1 MSLQNNLYDDGGGG
15 GGKSGQLNLTA
26 ENAWDN
32 DFIMPKR
39 DPLYIVVPMT
49 IMYSVIFVTGVI
61 GNSIT
66 CMVIAKHKYMHT
78 ATNYYLFSLA
88 VSDLILLVSG
98 LPQEMWSIWS
108 RYPYVFGEIFCQ
120 LRGLFSE
127 MSANATVLTITAF
140 TAERY
145 VAICHPFMA
154 QSMSKL
160 SRAVKLIIIIWLVAV
175 LFAIPQALQF
185 TVSSWNGSSELM
197 QCNIRIIP
205 LMDTDI
211 QLSTVSFTLS
221 TLLFFLLPMTVIT
234 VLYALIGLRLRRSDK
249 LKRTITVRS
258 THGEKKMSS
267 PEYRANSS
275 PKVLK
280 MLVAVVVAF
289 FICWAPFH
297 AQRLI
302 AIFGSSHASSG
313 NLDVEDIPFLHQL
326 YGISTYISGV
336 LYYVST
342 TINPILYHIMSLK
355 FRGAFKE
362 TVLRCCGGDSGCSS
376 DDGWTGS
383 GQRRPSRWARRRLRS
398 DSSEPA
404 TDDRRPKYRRV
415 SGRATSSVE
424 LPADD
429 DDEVVCS
436 GDSHHVPGAGL
447 ADCWRRALTGSAEGG
462 NAKRHKGS
470 SCYSAGSG
478 GGGSGGRGPDD
489 DDESSTTSAPLGG
502 PRGPRLVKVPPAIAL
517 SNWTVISNSSL
528 KDVDGDDLRDE
539 LVGYAADE
547 SVAIAGGR
555 NGVAGEYY

>member
-1 MSLQNNLYDDGGGG
+1 MSLQNNLYDNGGGGGGGG

-26 ENAWDN
+26 ENAWNN

-160 SRAVKLIIIIWLVAV
+160 SRAVKLIIIIWLVAG
-175 LFAIPQALQF
+175 LFAVPQALQF

-197 QCNIRIIP
+197 QCNIRSIP

-211 QLSTVSFTLS
+211 ELSTVSFTLS
-221 TLLFFLLPMTVIT
+221 TLLFFLLPMTLIT

-258 THGEKKMSS
+258 THGEKKISS

-313 NLDVEDIPFLHQL
+313 NLDAEDIPFLHQL

-355 FRGAFKE
+355 FRGAFKCFLLC
-362 TVLRCCGGDSGCSS
+362 TDRKRCYGVVAATAAGVPM
-376 DDGWTGS
+376 DGPEAVNGV
-383 GQRRPSRWARRRLRS
+383 R
-398 DSSEPA
+398 
-404 TDDRRPKYRRV
+404 
-415 SGRATSSVE
+415 
-424 LPADD
+424 
-429 DDEVVCS
+429 
-436 GDSHHVPGAGL
+436 GAG
-447 ADCWRRALTGSAEGG
+447 REGG
-462 NAKRHKGS
+462 CAVTRPNRPPTTADQSIGACPGGRHRPL
-470 SCYSAGSG
+470 SCPPTTTMKLFAMAEVITSPAPDSPTVG
-478 GGGSGGRGPDD
+478 GGR
-489 DDESSTTSAPLGG
+489 
-502 PRGPRLVKVPPAIAL
+502 
-517 SNWTVISNSSL
+517 
-528 KDVDGDDLRDE
+528 
-539 LVGYAADE
+539 
-547 SVAIAGGR
+547 
-555 NGVAGEYY
+555 

>member
-15 GGKSGQLNLTA
+15 GGKSVQLNFTT
-26 ENAWDN
+26 ENTWDN

-39 DPLYIVVPMT
+39 DPLYIVLPMT

-120 LRGLFSE
+120 LRGLFAE

-197 QCNIRIIP
+197 QCNIRSIR

-211 QLSTVSFTLS
+211 ELSTVSFLLS
-221 TLLFFLLPMTVIT
+221 TLLFFLLPMTLIT

-302 AIFGSSHASSG
+302 AIFGSNHASSG
-313 NLDVEDIPFLHQL
+313 NFDAKDIPFLHQL

-362 TVLRCCGGDSGCSS
+362 TVLRCCGGDSSWSG
-376 DDGWTGS
+376 DGWTGS
-383 GQRRPSRWARRRLRS
+383 SQRRPGRWVRRRLRS

-436 GDSHHVPGAGL
+436 AGGHHVPGA
-447 ADCWRRALTGSAEGG
+447 AITDCWRRALTGSVAAG
-462 NAKRHKGS
+462 NVKRRKDS
-470 SCYSAGSG
+470 SCNSAGS
-478 GGGSGGRGPDD
+478 SGGVNEDD
-489 DDESSTTSAPLGG
+489 DDDTSTTSVQLGVAG
-502 PRGPRLVKVPPAIAL
+502 ARGPQPVKVPPAIVL

-539 LVGYAADE
+539 LVGYVADT
-547 SVAIAGGR
+547 SVVAIAGGQ
-555 NGVAGEYY
+555 NGVALEYY

>member
-1 MSLQNNLYDDGGGG
+1 MSLQNEIYDDGGGKG
-15 GGKSGQLNLTA
+15 SQLNLTA
-26 ENAWDN
+26 GNTWDN

-61 GNSIT
+61 GNTIT

-88 VSDLILLVSG
+88 MSDLILLVSG

-185 TVSSWNGSSELM
+185 TVSSWDGSSELM
-197 QCNIRIIP
+197 QCNIRSIL
-205 LMDTDI
+205 LMNTGI
-211 QLSTVSFTLS
+211 ELSTVSFTLS
-221 TLLFFLLPMTVIT
+221 TLLFFLLPMTLIT

-302 AIFGSSHASSG
+302 AIFGFSHASSG
-313 NLDVEDIPFLHQL
+313 NLDEKDIPFLHQL

-362 TVLRCCGGDSGCSS
+362 TVLRCCGGDSGCGG
-376 DDGWTGS
+376 DGWPGK
-383 GQRRPSRWARRRLRS
+383 GKQQRPSRWARRRRLHS

-415 SGRATSSVE
+415 SGRTTSSID
-424 LPADD
+424 LPVTVTADD
-429 DDEVVCS
+429 DDVDNEVCGGGS
-436 GDSHHVPGAGL
+436 PGS
-447 ADCWRRALTGSAEGG
+447 DCWRRRRSLTGLSATGSAER
-462 NAKRHKGS
+462 RHDS
-470 SCYSAGSG
+470 SCSNSAGSSG
-478 GGGSGGRGPDD
+478 GNCDECSSATSDGPADARGRGP
-489 DDESSTTSAPLGG
+489 EKA
-502 PRGPRLVKVPPAIAL
+502 PPAIAL
-517 SNWTVISNSSL
+517 SNWTMISNSSL
-528 KDVDGDDLRDE
+528 KDVDSDGLRDE
-539 LVGYAADE
+539 LVGYATT
-547 SVAIAGGR
+547 
-555 NGVAGEYY
+555 AGETKYY

>member
-1 MSLQNNLYDDGGGG
+1 MSLQNNLYDDGGGKG
-15 GGKSGQLNLTA
+15 SQLNLTA
-26 ENAWDN
+26 ENTWD
-32 DFIMPKR
+32 DDYIMPKR

-88 VSDLILLVSG
+88 MSDLILLVSG

-145 VAICHPFMA
+145 LAICHPFMA

-185 TVSSWNGSSELM
+185 TVSSWDGSSETM
-197 QCNIRIIP
+197 QCNIRSIL
-205 LMDTDI
+205 LMNTDI
-211 QLSTVSFTLS
+211 ELSTVSFTLS
-221 TLLFFLLPMTVIT
+221 TLLFFLLPMTLIT
-234 VLYALIGLRLRRSDK
+234 VLYILIGLRLRRSDK

-302 AIFGSSHASSG
+302 AIFGFSHASSG
-313 NLDVEDIPFLHQL
+313 NLDAKDIPFLHQL

-355 FRGAFKE
+355 FRGAFKCFLLC
-362 TVLRCCGGDSGCSS
+362 TDRKRCYGVVAATAAAAATDGPEMAANSSVRHAGHGEGCAATRPTRPPTTADRST
-376 DDGWTGS
+376 DECPDGR
-383 GQRRPSRWARRRLRS
+383 RRPSTFPPPPTKSTTTTTTKFAVTVVRS
-398 DSSEPA
+398 P
-404 TDDRRPKYRRV
+404 TP
-415 SGRATSSVE
+415 
-424 LPADD
+424 
-429 DDEVVCS
+429 
-436 GDSHHVPGAGL
+436 GDSPTA
-447 ADCWRRALTGSAEGG
+447 A
-462 NAKRHKGS
+462 
-470 SCYSAGSG
+470 G
-478 GGGSGGRGPDD
+478 GGR
-489 DDESSTTSAPLGG
+489 
-502 PRGPRLVKVPPAIAL
+502 
-517 SNWTVISNSSL
+517 
-528 KDVDGDDLRDE
+528 
-539 LVGYAADE
+539 
-547 SVAIAGGR
+547 
-555 NGVAGEYY
+555 

>member
-1 MSLQNNLYDDGGGG
+1 MSLQNELYNDGGGKG
-15 GGKSGQLNLTA
+15 SQLNLTA
-26 ENAWDN
+26 GNTWDN
-32 DFIMPKR
+32 DYIMPKR

-88 VSDLILLVSG
+88 MSDLILLVSG

-185 TVSSWNGSSELM
+185 TVSSWDGSSELM
-197 QCNIRIIP
+197 QCNIRSIL
-205 LMDTDI
+205 LMNTDI
-211 QLSTVSFTLS
+211 ELSTVSFTLS
-221 TLLFFLLPMTVIT
+221 TLLFFLLPMTLIT

-302 AIFGSSHASSG
+302 AIFGFSHASSG
-313 NLDVEDIPFLHQL
+313 NLDAKDIPFLHQL

-362 TVLRCCGGDSGCSS
+362 TVLRCCGGD
-376 DDGWTGS
+376 GWPGKCKQ
-383 GQRRPSRWARRRLRS
+383 QRPARWTRRMLRS
-398 DSSEPA
+398 DSSEPT

-415 SGRATSSVE
+415 SGRTTSSIE
-424 LPADD
+424 LPATAD
-429 DDEVVCS
+429 DDE
-436 GDSHHVPGAGL
+436 
-447 ADCWRRALTGSAEGG
+447 
-462 NAKRHKGS
+462 
-470 SCYSAGSG
+470 
-478 GGGSGGRGPDD
+478 D
-489 DDESSTTSAPLGG
+489 DDEFAVAEVPAPTPSSP
-502 PRGPRLVKVPPAIAL
+502 
-517 SNWTVISNSSL
+517 TV
-528 KDVDGDDLRDE
+528 G
-539 LVGYAADE
+539 
-547 SVAIAGGR
+547 GGR
-555 NGVAGEYY
+555 

>member
-1 MSLQNNLYDDGGGG
+1 MSLQNDLYDDGGGKG
-15 GGKSGQLNLTA
+15 SQLNLTA
-26 ENAWDN
+26 ENTWDN
-32 DFIMPKR
+32 DYIMPKR

-88 VSDLILLVSG
+88 MSDLILLVSG

-185 TVSSWNGSSELM
+185 TVSSWDGSSETM
-197 QCNIRIIP
+197 QCNIRSIL
-205 LMDTDI
+205 LMNTDI
-211 QLSTVSFTLS
+211 ELSTVSFTLS
-221 TLLFFLLPMTVIT
+221 TLLFFLLPMTLIT
-234 VLYALIGLRLRRSDK
+234 VLYILIGLRLRRSDK

-258 THGEKKMSS
+258 THGEKKISS

-302 AIFGSSHASSG
+302 AIFGFSHASSG
-313 NLDVEDIPFLHQL
+313 NLDAKDIPFLHQL

-362 TVLRCCGGDSGCSS
+362 TVLRCCGGDSGCGG
-376 DDGWTGS
+376 DGWTGK
-383 GQRRPSRWARRRLRS
+383 GGKQQRPARWARRRLRS
-398 DSSEPA
+398 DSSEPT

-415 SGRATSSVE
+415 SGRTTSSVDF
-424 LPADD
+424 PATADEIDDDDD
-429 DDEVVCS
+429 DDEVCDDGSPVA
-436 GDSHHVPGAGL
+436 DAGQL
-447 ADCWRRALTGSAEGG
+447 ADCGWRRSLTGLSATG
-462 NAKRHKGS
+462 NAERRHDS
-470 SCYSAGSG
+470 SCSNSAGS
-478 GGGSGGRGPDD
+478 SGGNCDD
-489 DDESSTTSAPLGG
+489 TSAPAGA
-502 PRGPRLVKVPPAIAL
+502 RGRRLVKAPPAIAL
-517 SNWTVISNSSL
+517 SNWIVISNSSL
-528 KDVDGDDLRDE
+528 KDVDSDDLRDE
-539 LVGYAADE
+539 LVGYAADH
-547 SVAIAGGR
+547 SAAIR
-555 NGVAGEYY
+555 GETTYYY